1 MDCYE
6 ILLEWIQS
14 EQDKFTDDDM
24 KHSELVA
31 YTTLELV
38 KRKIKELNEK
48 S

>member
-1 MDCYE
+1 MDCYQT
-6 ILLEWIQS
+6 LLDWIES

-38 KRKIKELNEK
+38 KRKIIDLSK
-48 S
+48 